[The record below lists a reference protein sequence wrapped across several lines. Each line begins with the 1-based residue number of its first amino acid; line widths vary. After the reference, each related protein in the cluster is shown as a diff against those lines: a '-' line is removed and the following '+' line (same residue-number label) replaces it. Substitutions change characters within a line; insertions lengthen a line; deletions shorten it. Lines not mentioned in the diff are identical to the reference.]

1 MICRNHQTTDSRGV
15 IPTFHQCKPS
25 TSLWDGQSV
34 ILITIPTFQHSEEL
48 TGKLAVSWS
57 YLYVQERRR
66 RRRSANPERAGAD
79 VQHGRPRA
87 DRCVDACSQDQAGV
101 LCQGGGDGEKDREGE
116 REDEWREGRRK
127 GGREEQ
133 ERGRGWFLRPFQM
146 RQLEK
151 NFPRSGAIQK
161 QLERGGKKFG
171 DERLGLYRHWRAPIL
186 CHLVKIGSS
195 GYNKSVSLPLAY
207 PFGGLHAA
215 FFAWWKHSPPFHPPY
230 FCFFWNK
237 KLFQWPITSTTHT
250 HVQHFQILIK
260 LVYLYW
266 VTGMEEHWMCKW
278 RNPEW
283 RRRSWLE
290 FS

>member
-1 MICRNHQTTDSRGV
+1 MICRNHQTADSRGV

-34 ILITIPTFQHSEEL
+34 ISITIPTFQHSEEL

-57 YLYVQERRR
+57 YLYVQERVDEDPQIQRGLEPMCSAAGRGLIVVWTPAAKIRQVCSVRGEGMERR
-66 RRRSANPERAGAD
+66 TERERERTSEG
-79 VQHGRPRA
+79 
-87 DRCVDACSQDQAGV
+87 
-101 LCQGGGDGEKDREGE
+101 REG
-116 REDEWREGRRK
+116 GS
-127 GGREEQ
+127 EEQ
-133 ERGRGWFLRPFQM
+133 ERGRGWFLRRFQM

-171 DERLGLYRHWRAPIL
+171 DERQGLYRHWRAPIL

-237 KLFQWPITSTTHT
+237 KLFQWPVTPTTHT
-250 HVQHFQILIK
+250 HVQHSQILIK